1 MQEICDK
8 DSSMIF
14 TEDLKSMLHLA
25 QKKPEDIELLVR
37 MIAKFNS
44 QNKELRFGTFIF
56 GPVVMRTFYYLD
68 EPDLAFTA
76 FKDPQFDN
84 FFDQMISYQILLCLL
99 YKHGKYSEMRDVYN
113 IIKNKNL
120 DGGYPRNSLI
130 LVLAACYKENTP
142 VTLQYALDLWREI
155 NDKGFKFMRRAS
167 TFLTALAIKQNS
179 PHIAIEIVTSMRESR
194 YIDVRCLKVLAYTD
208 LKRFTEIVPIF
219 RTSLEFD
226 RPNANK
232 ETYFQDVIDKLEE
245 TMAKEN
251 IPEDFELYKLIALLK
266 KNDHILPDT
275 LEEHICHE
283 ITIDPLKR
291 IQRRTNTFQSNGPQR
306 QRSVSRNIGP
316 LRPVLQDLL

>member
-1 MQEICDK
+1 
-8 DSSMIF
+8 
-14 TEDLKSMLHLA
+14 
-25 QKKPEDIELLVR
+25 

-44 QNKELRFGTFIF
+44 QDKELRFGTFIF

-113 IIKNKNL
+113 IIKTKNL
-120 DGGYPRNSLI
+120 GGEYPRNSLI

-142 VTLQYALDLWREI
+142 ETLQYALDLWREM

-208 LKRFTEIVPIF
+208 LKRFTEIVPIL

-226 RPNANK
+226 RPNAHK
-232 ETYFQDVIDKLEE
+232 ETYFKDVIDKLEE

-266 KNDHILPDT
+266 KNNHILPDM
-275 LEEHICHE
+275 LEEHLCHE
-283 ITIDPLKR
+283 ITLDPLKR
-291 IQRRTNTFQSNGPQR
+291 IQRRTNTFQPNGPQR
-306 QRSVSRNIGP
+306 QRSFSRN
-316 LRPVLQDLL
+316 RPVLRDLL